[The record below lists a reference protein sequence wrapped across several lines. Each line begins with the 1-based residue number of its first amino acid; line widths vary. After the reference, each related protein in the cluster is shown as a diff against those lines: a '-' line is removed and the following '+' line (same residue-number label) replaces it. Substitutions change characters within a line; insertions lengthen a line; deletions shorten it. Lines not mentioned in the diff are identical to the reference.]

1 MAFRHGVY
9 TSELPTSI
17 LPARSVDSNVVFAVG
32 TAAVDR
38 LETGKPRYVNRLRMY
53 YSYDEFVSEMGWD
66 EENFN
71 KYSLQELAYSHF
83 ALYRGAPLVVCN
95 VFDPAVHKTSVSSE
109 AVSFDAKGAA
119 SLKHGSVSKL
129 VLKNAE
135 SSTTYV
141 EGTDYTLDPISGEL
155 SRIEGGSLPAE
166 ANVTAG
172 YDYADVSLVD
182 STDVIGGI
190 NESTGESE
198 GLELIDSVF
207 PQFRLVPGSI
217 LAPRFS
223 EDPAVAV
230 VMAAKADGINGL
242 FKAVALADIPTEGE
256 HGVKKYTDVPA
267 YKQNN
272 NLSDELL
279 IVCWPKVKLG
289 DRVFGL
295 ATHLAG
301 LISQTDA
308 DREGVQQAAGDHQHR
323 LSRRKGG
330 GRLEGT
336 LPRPRQV
343 QLPER
348 RGHLHRRELG
358 RRHEV
363 VGRAHERVSLE
374 HRPQGLPGRHPPIL
388 QLVPEHVHPDVLPEG
403 GQPADP
409 PPDPDHPEKRA
420 DPAGRLCGPRDDPW
434 RFHLLRR
441 VGQPGDG
448 SHRRHR
454 PFPPADHPAA
464 RQPRNRRHL

>member
-38 LETGKPRYVNRLRMY
+38 LAADKPRYVNRLRMY

-119 SLKHGSVSKL
+119 SLKHGSVSRL

-198 GLELIDSVF
+198 GL
-207 PQFRLVPGSI
+207 
-217 LAPRFS
+217 
-223 EDPAVAV
+223 
-230 VMAAKADGINGL
+230 
-242 FKAVALADIPTEGE
+242 
-256 HGVKKYTDVPA
+256 
-267 YKQNN
+267 
-272 NLSDELL
+272 
-279 IVCWPKVKLG
+279 
-289 DRVFGL
+289 
-295 ATHLAG
+295 
-301 LISQTDA
+301 
-308 DREGVQQAAGDHQHR
+308 
-323 LSRRKGG
+323 
-330 GRLEGT
+330 
-336 LPRPRQV
+336 
-343 QLPER
+343 
-348 RGHLHRRELG
+348 
-358 RRHEV
+358 
-363 VGRAHERVSLE
+363 
-374 HRPQGLPGRHPPIL
+374 
-388 QLVPEHVHPDVLPEG
+388 
-403 GQPADP
+403 
-409 PPDPDHPEKRA
+409 
-420 DPAGRLCGPRDDPW
+420 
-434 RFHLLRR
+434 
-441 VGQPGDG
+441 
-448 SHRRHR
+448 
-454 PFPPADHPAA
+454 
-464 RQPRNRRHL
+464 

>member
-155 SRIEGGSLPAE
+155 SRIKGGSLPAE

-172 YDYADVSLVD
+172 YD
-182 STDVIGGI
+182 
-190 NESTGESE
+190 
-198 GLELIDSVF
+198 
-207 PQFRLVPGSI
+207 
-217 LAPRFS
+217 
-223 EDPAVAV
+223 
-230 VMAAKADGINGL
+230 
-242 FKAVALADIPTEGE
+242 
-256 HGVKKYTDVPA
+256 
-267 YKQNN
+267 
-272 NLSDELL
+272 
-279 IVCWPKVKLG
+279 
-289 DRVFGL
+289 
-295 ATHLAG
+295 
-301 LISQTDA
+301 
-308 DREGVQQAAGDHQHR
+308 
-323 LSRRKGG
+323 
-330 GRLEGT
+330 
-336 LPRPRQV
+336 
-343 QLPER
+343 
-348 RGHLHRRELG
+348 
-358 RRHEV
+358 
-363 VGRAHERVSLE
+363 
-374 HRPQGLPGRHPPIL
+374 
-388 QLVPEHVHPDVLPEG
+388 
-403 GQPADP
+403 
-409 PPDPDHPEKRA
+409 
-420 DPAGRLCGPRDDPW
+420 
-434 RFHLLRR
+434 
-441 VGQPGDG
+441 
-448 SHRRHR
+448 
-454 PFPPADHPAA
+454 
-464 RQPRNRRHL
+464 